1 MVIYHGRIHKKPTNS
16 TKSMIKSKAGCLLGN
31 TSGMKSYPVRWVT
44 TPKFP
49 IFHIPSHSSS
59 LGLERFLGNAGGGGN
74 AGAAGGGAGAG
85 RATRVGSRGSK
96 TSNCAWEMLG

>member
-1 MVIYHGRIHKKPTNS
+1 
-16 TKSMIKSKAGCLLGN
+16 MIFMGYVSFREG
-31 TSGMKSYPVRWVT
+31 
-44 TPKFP
+44 KFP

-59 LGLERFLGNAGGGGN
+59 LGLERFFGNAGGGGN